1 MSNSTPSRTTPPPPD
16 DQPTISTPPDPAA
29 ALASNSNSAS
39 ASASASASS
48 SAASSSAS
56 PSSFSSSSSS
66 SARPPA
72 SQPSGTT
79 PPFFPTHALDH
90 AFAGI
95 AAGAAATV
103 CMNPLDLIKTKF
115 QVDTTKPRSFRF
127 RNLSRRYSSAAATSS
142 SAAAPAAEATQ
153 QSSAHWKGKARS
165 LAGDAGEAAVS
176 RARSGVQAVGTRCWR
191 YYALGGRI
199 GHDMI
204 DALKDIVRTD
214 GWKGLYRGLSP
225 NVVGNSA
232 SWGLYFLWYTM
243 IKEHMASG
251 VVADADGVKKQLSAG
266 QHLLAASES
275 GAITALMTNPIWVVK
290 TRMFTTPTSLA
301 KAGAKDAPEVYRGL
315 WHGLSSIARKE
326 GLRGLYKGA
335 GLALFGV
342 SNGAIQFMA
351 YEELKKWRTAV
362 ALRKLRAAEADGGR
376 ARSNVKADGDKVM
389 LRNIEYIIMSG
400 TSKVAAILL
409 TYPYQVIRSRIQNHA
424 TAHIY
429 PNIPTCIRLTY
440 TQEGVRAFYK
450 GLVPN
455 LVRILPGTCVTFV
468 VYENVSWGLRGL
480 AQRREKRLGGIETA
494 S

>member
-1 MSNSTPSRTTPPPPD
+1 MSGRPASSLVTPTPAPPD
-16 DQPTISTPPDPAA
+16 DQPSISTPDNAVT
-29 ALASNSNSAS
+29 SAF
-39 ASASASASS
+39 ASS
-48 SAASSSAS
+48 SSATSPLAAA
-56 PSSFSSSSSS
+56 SSSSSS
-66 SARPPA
+66 SSGSGSPKAMSA
-72 SQPSGTT
+72 SSSSTSSASTSNAPTT
-79 PPFFPTHALDH
+79 PPFFPTHAIDH

-115 QVDTTKPRSFRF
+115 QVDTTKPRSLRF
-127 RNLSRRYSSAAATSS
+127 RASDVAGASV
-142 SAAAPAAEATQ
+142 
-153 QSSAHWKGKARS
+153 KGKERALPGATPS
-165 LAGDAGEAAVS
+165 QATLAGG
-176 RARSGVQAVGTRCWR
+176 ARTAKGWR
-191 YYALGGRI
+191 YYALGGKV

-204 DALKDIVRTD
+204 SALNDIVRTD

-243 IKEHMASG
+243 IKDYMAGDLPTGLDS
-251 VVADADGVKKQLSAG
+251 DGQKQQLSAG

-275 GAITALMTNPIWVVK
+275 GAVTALMTNPIWVVK
-290 TRMFTTPTSLA
+290 TRMFTTPASSLA
-301 KAGAKDAPEVYRGL
+301 NATTSAATDGGRAAPEVYRGL
-315 WHGLSSIARKE
+315 WHGLTSIARNE
-326 GLRGLYKGA
+326 GIRGLYKGA

-351 YEELKKWRTAV
+351 YEELKKWRTTV
-362 ALRKLRAAEADGGR
+362 ALRKMRSAGGGAGAGG
-376 ARSNVKADGDKVM
+376 ARADGDKIM
-389 LRNIEYIIMSG
+389 LSNIEYIVMSG

-424 TAHIY
+424 TSHIY

-440 TQEGVRAFYK
+440 TQEGLRAFYK

-480 AQRREKRLGGIETA
+480 AQRRERKREAQAVTVQ